1 MALDVGLKK
10 MRQWHYTTHKNNYNF
25 SYAASVNLLYPYC
38 FSYKGITMPRI
49 MTSVLSW
56 LMVSIWL
63 FAALAHAETT
73 GANQLT
79 KMSFTTLPGS
89 RVQVNLD
96 FTRPAVKPLSFST
109 DNPAR
114 IALDFP
120 GISLNVEKKS
130 QVVGIG
136 ALQGLS
142 AVETPDR
149 SRVVL
154 NLVNMVPFTVDVKN
168 NRVVIELE
176 GLAIAQSSSGSET
189 SNILNSAK
197 PTAPT
202 ASAVPTPQ
210 APTAV
215 SVAPPVR
222 KMAVAAPQPQA
233 QPVAPQAAPVSTGY
247 SGYSIQNI
255 EFGRTEGGAGKL
267 VVTLSDPSVVVDMK
281 EEGKDIILDFV
292 NSSLPEKLDR
302 RLEVTDFGTP
312 ISLIDTSRQTDGTVR
327 MKITVSEDAEHL
339 AYQSENKYVLEVKQL
354 KPEEKKE
361 LQKKDPTYTGQKVS
375 FNFQK
380 ISIRAALLLLTD
392 LPGANLNLVA
402 SDNVKGEITLKLKNV
417 PWDQALDIIL
427 EANGL
432 GMKKIGNV
440 VMVDSKAELAKREE
454 AELKAQQAIEQLSP
468 LRTEYIQINYHKAK
482 DIAELLVSKSGEKGF
497 SFLSNRGSVS
507 FDDKTNML
515 ILRDTSEQLT
525 QIRQLVTSLDV
536 PIRQV
541 LIESKVV
548 IADDNFGK
556 SLGVRFGYST
566 QQTIS
571 GDLGGVVVGGGV
583 PGTVKYGGGTG
594 FVTGDDKDAK
604 ENWLVSLPETL
615 GSAQNAALGLA
626 IGKIGSYLL
635 QLELSALQQESRGE
649 ILSSPRVI
657 TANQQKATILQGQQ
671 VPYVGVAAANTPA
684 QVQFVDALLKL
695 EVTPQI
701 TPDDRIIMDLQVTK
715 DDVIP
720 TTAGQPPIARRAVQ
734 TQVLVDNGETVV
746 LGGVYERTL
755 SNGVERVP
763 FFSDLPL
770 VGNLFKRNTKKDNK
784 SELLIFVTPKIVKES
799 K

>member
-1 MALDVGLKK
+1 M
-10 MRQWHYTTHKNNYNF
+10 
-25 SYAASVNLLYPYC
+25 S
-38 FSYKGITMPRI
+38 GIT
-49 MTSVLSW
+49 TSVLSW
-56 LMVSIWL
+56 LTISLWL
-63 FAALAHAETT
+63 LSVPIQAETAS
-73 GANQLT
+73 ANQLN

-96 FTRPAVKPLSFST
+96 FAQPAVKPLSFST

-120 GISLNVEKKS
+120 GTRLNIEKKS

-149 SRVVL
+149 ARVVL
-154 NLVNMVPFTVDVKN
+154 NLVNMVPFNVEVRNTRIIV
-168 NRVVIELE
+168 ELE
-176 GLAIAQSSSGSET
+176 GMPTTPNASGSAVNNALNNAKSLPT
-189 SNILNSAK
+189 SPPPAVQAPI
-197 PTAPT
+197 PT
-202 ASAVPTPQ
+202 ASTKNMAMTNVPD
-210 APTAV
+210 
-215 SVAPPVR
+215 PVPS
-222 KMAVAAPQPQA
+222 MVAAPLPA
-233 QPVAPQAAPVSTGY
+233 VAN

-255 EFGRTEGGAGKL
+255 EFHRAEGGVGKL
-267 VVTLSDPSVVVDMK
+267 TVTLSDPSIVVDMK
-281 EEGKDIILDFV
+281 EEGKDIILDFL
-292 NSSLPEKLDR
+292 NSTLPEKLDR

-312 ISLIDTSRQTDGTVR
+312 ISLIDTTRQGDGTVR
-327 MKITVSEDAEHL
+327 MKITVSDDAEHL

-361 LQKKDPTYTGQKVS
+361 AQKKDPTYTGQKVS

-440 VMVDSKAELAKREE
+440 VMVDSKIELSKREE
-454 AELKAQQAIEQLSP
+454 AELKAMQTVEQLAP

-482 DIAELLVSKSGEKGF
+482 DISDLLVSKAGEKGF
-497 SFLSNRGSVS
+497 SFLSARGSVS

-515 ILRDTSEQLT
+515 ILRDTADQLV

-548 IADDNFGK
+548 IADDTFGK
-556 SLGVRFGYST
+556 SLGVKFGYSG
-566 QQTIS
+566 QQTL
-571 GDLGGVVVGGGV
+571 GNNLGGVVVGGHV
-583 PGTVKYGGGTG
+583 TGTTKFSGGTG
-594 FVTGDDKDAK
+594 FTTTDGN
-604 ENWLVSLPETL
+604 ENFIVSLPETL

-649 ILSSPRVI
+649 ILSSPRVV

-671 VPYVGVAAANTPA
+671 VPYIGVAAANAPA
-684 QVQFVDALLKL
+684 QVQFIDALLKL

-701 TPDDRIIMDLQVTK
+701 TPDDRIIMDLVVTK
-715 DDVIP
+715 DDVLP
-720 TTAGQPPIARRAVQ
+720 VASGQPPISKRAVQ

-755 SNGVERVP
+755 NNSVERVP
-763 FFSDLPL
+763 FFGDLPL
-770 VGNLFKRNTKKDNK
+770 IGNLFKRNRKTDNK
-784 SELLIFVTPKIVKES
+784 SELLIFVTPKIIKDS

>member
-1 MALDVGLKK
+1 MSG
-10 MRQWHYTTHKNNYNF
+10 
-25 SYAASVNLLYPYC
+25 
-38 FSYKGITMPRI
+38 I

-56 LMVSIWL
+56 LTVSLWL
-63 FAALAHAETT
+63 LSVPIQAETT
-73 GANQLT
+73 SANQLN
-79 KMSFTTLPGS
+79 KMGFTTLPGS

-96 FTRPAVKPLSFST
+96 FAQAAVKPLSFST

-120 GISLNVEKKS
+120 GTSLNIEKKS

-149 SRVVL
+149 ARVVL
-154 NLVNMVPFTVDVKN
+154 NLVNMVPFNVEVKN
-168 NRVVIELE
+168 TRVIIELE
-176 GLAIAQSSSGSET
+176 GMPATQSASNSAT
-189 SNILNSAK
+189 SNALNNVKSLPTTPPPTVSAPQPTTPK
-197 PTAPT
+197 PTAPIKST
-202 ASAVPTPQ
+202 RNMAMTNVAEPVPMM
-210 APTAV
+210 
-215 SVAPPVR
+215 VAPLP
-222 KMAVAAPQPQA
+222 AVAN
-233 QPVAPQAAPVSTGY
+233 

-255 EFGRTEGGAGKL
+255 EFHRTEGGVGKL
-267 VVTLSDPSVVVDMK
+267 TVTLSDPSVVVDMK
-281 EEGKDIILDFV
+281 QEGKDIILDFL
-292 NSSLPEKLDR
+292 NSTLPEKLDR

-312 ISLIDTSRQTDGTVR
+312 ISLIDTTRQGDGTIR
-327 MKITVSEDAEHL
+327 MKITVADDAEHL

-361 LQKKDPTYTGQKVS
+361 AQKKDPTYTGQKVS

-440 VMVDSKAELAKREE
+440 VMVDSKVELSKREE
-454 AELKAQQAIEQLSP
+454 AELKAMQTVEQLAP

-482 DIAELLVSKSGEKGF
+482 DISDLLVSKSGEKGF
-497 SFLSNRGSVS
+497 SFLSARGNVS
-507 FDDKTNML
+507 FDEKTNTL
-515 ILRDTSEQLT
+515 ILRDTAEQLV

-556 SLGVRFGYST
+556 SLGVKFGYST

-571 GDLGGVVVGGGV
+571 NSLGGVVFGGQV
-583 PGTVKYGGGTG
+583 PGTTQFGGGTG
-594 FVTGDDKDAK
+594 FVTGQAADAK

-649 ILSSPRVI
+649 ILSSPRVV

-671 VPYVGVAAANTPA
+671 VPYIGAAAVGTPA
-684 QVQFVDALLKL
+684 LVQFVDALLKL

-701 TPDDRIIMDLQVTK
+701 TPDDRIIMDLLVTK

-720 TTAGQPPIARRAVQ
+720 VAAGQPPISKRAVQ

-755 SNGVERVP
+755 NNSVERVP
-763 FFSDLPL
+763 FFGDLPL
-770 VGNLFKRNTKKDNK
+770 VGNLFKRNRKVDNK
-784 SELLIFVTPKIVKES
+784 SELLIFVTPKIIKDS

>member
-1 MALDVGLKK
+1 M
-10 MRQWHYTTHKNNYNF
+10 
-25 SYAASVNLLYPYC
+25 S
-38 FSYKGITMPRI
+38 GIT
-49 MTSVLSW
+49 TSVLSW
-56 LMVSIWL
+56 LTISLWL
-63 FAALAHAETT
+63 LSLPIQAETT
-73 GANQLT
+73 STNQLN

-96 FTRPAVKPLSFST
+96 FAQPAVKPLSFST

-120 GISLNVEKKS
+120 GTSLNIEKKS

-149 SRVVL
+149 ARVVL
-154 NLVNMVPFTVDVKN
+154 NLVNMVPFNVEVRNT
-168 NRVVIELE
+168 RVVIELE
-176 GLAIAQSSSGSET
+176 GMPATQNASGSAVNNALNNAKSLPT
-189 SNILNSAK
+189 SPSPAVQAPI
-197 PTAPT
+197 PT
-202 ASAVPTPQ
+202 ASTKNMAMTNVPDP
-210 APTAV
+210 V
-215 SVAPPVR
+215 PP
-222 KMAVAAPQPQA
+222 MVAAPLPA
-233 QPVAPQAAPVSTGY
+233 VAN

-255 EFGRTEGGAGKL
+255 EFHRAEGGVGKL
-267 VVTLSDPSVVVDMK
+267 TVTLSDPSVVVDMK
-281 EEGKDIILDFV
+281 EEGKDIILDFL

-312 ISLIDTSRQTDGTVR
+312 ISLIDTTRQGDGTVR
-327 MKITVSEDAEHL
+327 MKITVSDDAEHL
-339 AYQSENKYVLEVKQL
+339 AYQSDNKYVLEVKQL

-361 LQKKDPTYTGQKVS
+361 LQKKDPTYSGQKVS

-440 VMVDSKAELAKREE
+440 VMVDSKVELAKREE
-454 AELKAQQAIEQLSP
+454 AELKALQTVEQLAP

-482 DIAELLVSKSGEKGF
+482 DISDLLVSKSGEKGF
-497 SFLSNRGSVS
+497 SFLSARGSVS
-507 FDDKTNML
+507 FDEKTNVL
-515 ILRDTSEQLT
+515 ILRDTAEQLI

-556 SLGVRFGYST
+556 SLGVKFGYSA
-566 QQTIS
+566 QQTV
-571 GDLGGVVVGGGV
+571 GNNLGGVVFGGQV
-583 PGTVKYGGGTG
+583 PGTTQFGGGTG
-594 FVTGDDKDAK
+594 FVTGQAADAK

-649 ILSSPRVI
+649 ILSSPRVV

-671 VPYVGVAAANTPA
+671 IPYVGAAAIGSPA
-684 QVQFVDALLKL
+684 LVQFVDALLKL

-701 TPDDRIIMDLQVTK
+701 TPDDRIIMDLVVTK

-720 TTAGQPPIARRAVQ
+720 VASGQPPISKRAVQ

-755 SNGVERVP
+755 NNSVERVP
-763 FFSDLPL
+763 FFGDLPL
-770 VGNLFKRNTKKDNK
+770 IGNLFKRNRKTDNK
-784 SELLIFVTPKIVKES
+784 SELLIFVTPKIIKDS

>member
-1 MALDVGLKK
+1 M
-10 MRQWHYTTHKNNYNF
+10 
-25 SYAASVNLLYPYC
+25 S
-38 FSYKGITMPRI
+38 GIT
-49 MTSVLSW
+49 TSVLSW
-56 LMVSIWL
+56 LTISLWL
-63 FAALAHAETT
+63 LSAPIQAETAS
-73 GANQLT
+73 ANQLN

-96 FTRPAVKPLSFST
+96 FAQPAVKPLSFST

-120 GISLNVEKKS
+120 GTRLNIEKKS

-149 SRVVL
+149 ARVVL
-154 NLVNMVPFTVDVKN
+154 NLVNMVPFNVEVRNTRIIV
-168 NRVVIELE
+168 ELE
-176 GLAIAQSSSGSET
+176 GMPTTPNASGSAVNNALNNAKSLPT
-189 SNILNSAK
+189 SPSPAVQAPI
-197 PTAPT
+197 PT
-202 ASAVPTPQ
+202 ASTKNMAMTNVPD
-210 APTAV
+210 
-215 SVAPPVR
+215 PVPS
-222 KMAVAAPQPQA
+222 MVAAPLPA
-233 QPVAPQAAPVSTGY
+233 VAN

-255 EFGRTEGGAGKL
+255 EFHRAEGGVGKL
-267 VVTLSDPSVVVDMK
+267 TVTLSDPSIVVDMK
-281 EEGKDIILDFV
+281 EEGKDIILDFL
-292 NSSLPEKLDR
+292 NSTLPEKLDR

-312 ISLIDTSRQTDGTVR
+312 ISLIDTTRQGDGTVR
-327 MKITVSEDAEHL
+327 MKITVSDDAEHL

-361 LQKKDPTYTGQKVS
+361 AQKKDPTYTGQKVS

-440 VMVDSKAELAKREE
+440 VMVDSKIELSKREE
-454 AELKAQQAIEQLSP
+454 AELKAMQTVEQLAP

-482 DIAELLVSKSGEKGF
+482 DISDLLVSKAGEKGF
-497 SFLSNRGSVS
+497 SFLSARGSVS

-515 ILRDTSEQLT
+515 ILRDTADQLV

-548 IADDNFGK
+548 IADDTFGK
-556 SLGVRFGYST
+556 SLGVKFGYSG
-566 QQTIS
+566 QQTL
-571 GDLGGVVVGGGV
+571 GNNLGGVVVGGHV
-583 PGTVKYGGGTG
+583 TGTTKFSGGTG
-594 FVTGDDKDAK
+594 FTTTDGN
-604 ENWLVSLPETL
+604 ENFIVSLPETL

-649 ILSSPRVI
+649 ILSSPRVV

-671 VPYVGVAAANTPA
+671 VPYIGVAAANAPA
-684 QVQFVDALLKL
+684 QVQFIDALLKL

-701 TPDDRIIMDLQVTK
+701 TPDDRIIMDLVVTK
-715 DDVIP
+715 DDVLP
-720 TTAGQPPIARRAVQ
+720 VASGQPPISKRAVQ

-755 SNGVERVP
+755 NNSVERVP
-763 FFSDLPL
+763 FFGDLPL
-770 VGNLFKRNTKKDNK
+770 IGNLFKRNRKTDNK
-784 SELLIFVTPKIVKES
+784 SELLIFVTPKIIKDS

>member
-1 MALDVGLKK
+1 M
-10 MRQWHYTTHKNNYNF
+10 
-25 SYAASVNLLYPYC
+25 S
-38 FSYKGITMPRI
+38 GIT
-49 MTSVLSW
+49 TSVLSW
-56 LMVSIWL
+56 LTISLWL
-63 FAALAHAETT
+63 LSLPIQAETT
-73 GANQLT
+73 STNQLN

-96 FTRPAVKPLSFST
+96 FTQPAVKPLSFST

-120 GISLNVEKKS
+120 GTSLNIEKKS

-149 SRVVL
+149 ARVVL
-154 NLVNMVPFTVDVKN
+154 NLVNMVPFNVEVRNT
-168 NRVVIELE
+168 RVVIELE
-176 GLAIAQSSSGSET
+176 GMPATQNASGSAVNNALNNAKSLPT
-189 SNILNSAK
+189 SPSPAVQAPI
-197 PTAPT
+197 PT
-202 ASAVPTPQ
+202 ASTKNMAMTNVPDP
-210 APTAV
+210 V
-215 SVAPPVR
+215 PP
-222 KMAVAAPQPQA
+222 MVAAPLPA
-233 QPVAPQAAPVSTGY
+233 VAN

-255 EFGRTEGGAGKL
+255 EFHQAEGGVGKL
-267 VVTLSDPSVVVDMK
+267 TVTLSDPSIVVDMK
-281 EEGKDIILDFV
+281 EEGKDIILDFL

-312 ISLIDTSRQTDGTVR
+312 ISLIDTTRQGDGTVR
-327 MKITVSEDAEHL
+327 MKITVSDDAEHL

-361 LQKKDPTYTGQKVS
+361 LQKKDPTYSGQKVS

-440 VMVDSKAELAKREE
+440 VMVDSKVELAKREE
-454 AELKAQQAIEQLSP
+454 AELKALQTVEQLAP

-482 DIAELLVSKSGEKGF
+482 DISDLLVSKSGEKGF
-497 SFLSNRGSVS
+497 SFLSARGSVS
-507 FDDKTNML
+507 FDEKTNVL
-515 ILRDTSEQLT
+515 ILRDTAEQLI

-556 SLGVRFGYST
+556 SLGVKFGYST
-566 QQTIS
+566 QQTI
-571 GDLGGVVVGGGV
+571 GNNLGGVVFGGQV
-583 PGTVKYGGGTG
+583 PGTTQFGGGTG
-594 FVTGDDKDAK
+594 FVTGQDKDAK

-649 ILSSPRVI
+649 ILSSPRVV
-657 TANQQKATILQGQQ
+657 TANQQKATILQGVQL
-671 VPYVGVAAANTPA
+671 PYVGVAAIGTPA
-684 QVQFVDALLKL
+684 LVQFVEALLKL

-701 TPDDRIIMDLQVTK
+701 TPDERIIMDLLVIK
-715 DDVIP
+715 DDVLP
-720 TTAGQPPIARRAVQ
+720 VAAGQPPIAKRAIQ

-755 SNGVERVP
+755 NNSVERVP
-763 FFSDLPL
+763 FFGDLPL
-770 VGNLFKRNTKKDNK
+770 IGNLFKRNRKTDNK
-784 SELLIFVTPKIVKES
+784 SELLIFVTPKIIRDS

>member
-1 MALDVGLKK
+1 M
-10 MRQWHYTTHKNNYNF
+10 
-25 SYAASVNLLYPYC
+25 S
-38 FSYKGITMPRI
+38 GIT
-49 MTSVLSW
+49 TSVLSW
-56 LMVSIWL
+56 LTISLWL
-63 FAALAHAETT
+63 LSLPIQAETT
-73 GANQLT
+73 SANQLN

-96 FTRPAVKPLSFST
+96 FAQPAVKPLSFST

-120 GISLNVEKKS
+120 GTRLNIEKKS

-149 SRVVL
+149 ARVVL
-154 NLVNMVPFTVDVKN
+154 NLVNMVPFNLEVRNT
-168 NRVVIELE
+168 RVVIELE
-176 GLAIAQSSSGSET
+176 GMPATQNASGSAINNALNNAKSLPT
-189 SNILNSAK
+189 SPP
-197 PTAPT
+197 PTVQAAPT
-202 ASAVPTPQ
+202 PSTKNMAMTNVPDP
-210 APTAV
+210 V
-215 SVAPPVR
+215 PP
-222 KMAVAAPQPQA
+222 MVAAPL
-233 QPVAPQAAPVSTGY
+233 PVAAN

-255 EFGRTEGGAGKL
+255 EFNRTEGGVGKL
-267 VVTLSDPSVVVDMK
+267 TVTLSDPSIVVDMK
-281 EEGKDIILDFV
+281 EEGKDIILDFL

-312 ISLIDTSRQTDGTVR
+312 ISLIDTTRQSDGSVR
-327 MKITVSEDAEHL
+327 IKLSVSEDAEHL

-354 KPEEKKE
+354 KAEEKKE

-392 LPGANLNLVA
+392 LPGSNLNLVA

-417 PWDQALDIIL
+417 PWDQALDLIL

-440 VMVDSKAELAKREE
+440 VMVDSKIELAKREE
-454 AELKAQQAIEQLSP
+454 AELKALQTVEQLSP

-482 DIAELLVSKSGEKGF
+482 DISDLLVSRSGEKGF
-497 SFLSNRGSVS
+497 SFLSARGSVS
-507 FDDKTNML
+507 FDEKTNML
-515 ILRDTSEQLT
+515 ILRDTAEQLI

-556 SLGVRFGYST
+556 SLGVKFGYST
-566 QQTIS
+566 QQTI
-571 GDLGGVVVGGGV
+571 GNNLGGVVFGGQV
-583 PGTVKYGGGTG
+583 PGTTQFGGGTG
-594 FVTGDDKDAK
+594 FVTGEDTSAK

-649 ILSSPRVI
+649 ILSSPRVV

-671 VPYVGVAAANTPA
+671 VPYVGAAAAGTPA
-684 QVQFVDALLKL
+684 LVQFVDALLKL

-701 TPDDRIIMDLQVTK
+701 TPDDRIIMDLLVTK
-715 DDVIP
+715 DDVMP
-720 TTAGQPPIARRAVQ
+720 STGGQPPIAKRAVQ

-755 SNGVERVP
+755 NNSVERVP
-763 FFSDLPL
+763 FFGDLPL
-770 VGNLFKRNTKKDNK
+770 IGNLFKRNRKIDNK
-784 SELLIFVTPKIVKES
+784 SELLIFVTPKIIKDS

>member
-1 MALDVGLKK
+1 
-10 MRQWHYTTHKNNYNF
+10 
-25 SYAASVNLLYPYC
+25 
-38 FSYKGITMPRI
+38 MPGI

-56 LMVSIWL
+56 LTMSVWL
-63 FAALAHAETT
+63 LTSPVHAETT
-73 GANQLT
+73 SANQLN
-79 KMSFTTLPGS
+79 KIGFTTLPGN

-96 FTRPAVKPLSFST
+96 FAQPATKPLSFST

-120 GISLNVEKKS
+120 SASLELEKKS

-136 ALQGLS
+136 ALQGIS
-142 AVETPDR
+142 AVETADR
-149 SRVVL
+149 ARVVL
-154 NLVNMVPFTVDVKN
+154 NLVNMVPFNMDVKG
-168 NRVVIELE
+168 NRVTIELE
-176 GLAIAQSSSGSET
+176 GLTIAQASPGSAI
-189 SNILNSAK
+189 SNALNSAK
-197 PTAPT
+197 TSPTAPPPI
-202 ASAVPTPQ
+202 VQ
-210 APTAV
+210 APIATA
-215 SVAPPVR
+215 PVR
-222 KMAVAAPQPQA
+222 KMAMTDSNVPNTISPSPPAAMPT
-233 QPVAPQAAPVSTGY
+233 SY

-255 EFGRTEGGAGKL
+255 EFHRTEGGAGKL
-267 VVTLSDPSVVVDMK
+267 TITLSDPSIVVDMK
-281 EEGKDIILDFV
+281 QEGKDIVLDFL

-312 ISLIDTSRQTDGTVR
+312 ISLIDTTRQGDGSVR
-327 MKITVSEDAEHL
+327 MKVTVSDNAEHL
-339 AYQSENKYVLEVKQL
+339 AYQSENSYVLEVKEL

-361 LQKKDPTYTGQKVS
+361 LQKKDPTYSGQKVS

-392 LPGANLNLVA
+392 LPGASLNLVA

-417 PWDQALDIIL
+417 PSDQALDIIL

-440 VMVDSKAELAKREE
+440 VMVDSKVELAKREE
-454 AELKAQQAIEQLSP
+454 AELKALQTVEQLAP

-482 DIAELLVSKSGEKGF
+482 DISDLLVSKSGEKGF
-497 SFLSNRGSVS
+497 SFLSARGSVS

-515 ILRDTSEQLT
+515 ILRDTADQLV
-525 QIRQLVTSLDV
+525 QIRQLVTSLDI
-536 PIRQV
+536 PQRQV

-556 SLGVRFGYST
+556 SLGVKFGYST
-566 QQTIS
+566 QQTI
-571 GDLGGVVVGGGV
+571 GNNLGGVVFGGQV
-583 PGTVKYGGGTG
+583 PGTTMFGGGTG
-594 FVTGDDKDAK
+594 FAATTGGAVTGAVASTANP

-615 GSAQNAALGLA
+615 GGAQNAALGLA

-671 VPYVGVAAANTPA
+671 VPYIGAAAVGAPA
-684 QVQFVDALLKL
+684 LVQFVDALLKL

-701 TPDDRIIMDLQVTK
+701 TPDDRIIMNLKVTK
-715 DDVIP
+715 DDVV
-720 TTAGQPPIARRAVQ
+720 AVASGQPPISKRAVE

-755 SNGVERVP
+755 NNSVERVP
-763 FFSDLPL
+763 FFGDLPL
-770 VGNLFKRNTKKDNK
+770 VGNLFKRNRKTDNK
-784 SELLIFVTPKIVKES
+784 SELLIFVTPKIIKES

>member
-1 MALDVGLKK
+1 M
-10 MRQWHYTTHKNNYNF
+10 
-25 SYAASVNLLYPYC
+25 S
-38 FSYKGITMPRI
+38 GIT
-49 MTSVLSW
+49 TSVLSW
-56 LMVSIWL
+56 LTISLWL
-63 FAALAHAETT
+63 LSLPIQAETT
-73 GANQLT
+73 SANQLN

-96 FTRPAVKPLSFST
+96 FAQPAVKPLSFST

-120 GISLNVEKKS
+120 GTRLNIEKKS

-149 SRVVL
+149 ARVVL
-154 NLVNMVPFTVDVKN
+154 NLVNMVPFNLEVRNT
-168 NRVVIELE
+168 RVVIELE
-176 GLAIAQSSSGSET
+176 GMPATQNASGSAINNALNNAKSLPT
-189 SNILNSAK
+189 SPP
-197 PTAPT
+197 PTVQAAPT
-202 ASAVPTPQ
+202 PSTKNMAMTNVPDP
-210 APTAV
+210 V
-215 SVAPPVR
+215 PP
-222 KMAVAAPQPQA
+222 MVAAPL
-233 QPVAPQAAPVSTGY
+233 PVAAN

-255 EFGRTEGGAGKL
+255 EFNRTEGGVGKL
-267 VVTLSDPSVVVDMK
+267 TVTLSDPSIVVDMK
-281 EEGKDIILDFV
+281 EEGKDIILDFL

-312 ISLIDTSRQTDGTVR
+312 ISLIDTTRQSDGSVR
-327 MKITVSEDAEHL
+327 IKLSVSEDAEHL

-354 KPEEKKE
+354 KAEEKKE

-392 LPGANLNLVA
+392 LPGSNLNLVA

-417 PWDQALDIIL
+417 PWDQALDLIL

-440 VMVDSKAELAKREE
+440 VMVDSKIELAKREE
-454 AELKAQQAIEQLSP
+454 AELKALQTVEQLSP

-482 DIAELLVSKSGEKGF
+482 DISDLLVSRSGEKGF
-497 SFLSNRGSVS
+497 SFLSARGSVS
-507 FDDKTNML
+507 FDEKTNML
-515 ILRDTSEQLT
+515 ILRDTAEQLI

-556 SLGVRFGYST
+556 SLGVKFGYST
-566 QQTIS
+566 QQTI
-571 GDLGGVVVGGGV
+571 GNNLGGVVFGGQV
-583 PGTVKYGGGTG
+583 PGTTQFGGGTG
-594 FVTGDDKDAK
+594 FVTGEDTSAK

-649 ILSSPRVI
+649 ILSSPRVV

-671 VPYVGVAAANTPA
+671 VPYVGVAAVGTPA
-684 QVQFVDALLKL
+684 LVQFVDALLKL

-701 TPDDRIIMDLQVTK
+701 TPDDRIIMDLLVTK
-715 DDVIP
+715 DDVMP
-720 TTAGQPPIARRAVQ
+720 STGGQPPIAKRAVQ

-755 SNGVERVP
+755 NNSVERVP
-763 FFSDLPL
+763 FFGDLPL
-770 VGNLFKRNTKKDNK
+770 IGNLFKRNRKIDNK
-784 SELLIFVTPKIVKES
+784 SELLIFVTPKIIKDS

>member
-1 MALDVGLKK
+1 
-10 MRQWHYTTHKNNYNF
+10 
-25 SYAASVNLLYPYC
+25 
-38 FSYKGITMPRI
+38 MPRL

-56 LMVSIWL
+56 LMVNIWL
-63 FAALAHAETT
+63 LTALAHAETT
-73 GANQLT
+73 GTNQLT
-79 KMSFTTLPGS
+79 KMSFMTLPGS

-96 FTRPAVKPLSFST
+96 FAHPAVKPLSFST

-120 GISLNVEKKS
+120 ATGLNVEKKS
-130 QVVGIG
+130 QVVGVG

-142 AVETPDR
+142 AVETSDR
-149 SRVVL
+149 ARVVL

-168 NRVVIELE
+168 NRVVVELD
-176 GLAIAQSSSGSET
+176 GLAIAQTSSGSET

-197 PTAPT
+197 TTAAAAPT
-202 ASAVPTPQ
+202 ATPPAPVAIPTKKMAVATPQPQPIAPQAAVPTP
-210 APTAV
+210 
-215 SVAPPVR
+215 
-222 KMAVAAPQPQA
+222 
-233 QPVAPQAAPVSTGY
+233 TGY

-255 EFGRTEGGAGKL
+255 EFGRTEAGAGKL

-281 EEGKDIILDFV
+281 EEGKNIILDFM

-312 ISLIDTSRQTDGTVR
+312 ISLIDTSRQADGSVR
-327 MKITVSEDAEHL
+327 MKVTVADDAEHL

-417 PWDQALDIIL
+417 PWDQALAIIL

-440 VMVDSKAELAKREE
+440 VMVDSKVELAKREE
-454 AELKAQQAIEQLSP
+454 AELKSQQAIEQLSP
-468 LRTEYIQINYHKAK
+468 LRTEYMQINYHKAK
-482 DIAELLVSKSGEKGF
+482 DIAALLVSKGTEKGGF
-497 SFLSNRGSVS
+497 SFVSARGSVS
-507 FDDKTNML
+507 FDEKTNML

-556 SLGVRFGYST
+556 SLGVKFGYSA
-566 QQTIS
+566 QQTMNS
-571 GDLGGVVVGGGV
+571 DLGGVVLGGAV
-583 PGTVKYGGGTG
+583 PGTTKYGAGTA
-594 FVTGDDKDAK
+594 FATGDEAEAK

-615 GSAQNAALGLA
+615 GNAQGAALGLA

-671 VPYVGVAAANTPA
+671 VPYVGVAAVGVAA
-684 QVQFVDALLKL
+684 QVQFIDALLKL

-701 TPDDRIIMDLQVTK
+701 TPDDRIIMDLLVTK
-715 DDVIP
+715 DDVIAV
-720 TTAGQPPIARRAVQ
+720 TSGQPPIAKRAVQ

-770 VGNLFKRNTKKDNK
+770 VGNLFKRSTKKDNK

>member
-1 MALDVGLKK
+1 
-10 MRQWHYTTHKNNYNF
+10 
-25 SYAASVNLLYPYC
+25 
-38 FSYKGITMPRI
+38 MPRI

-56 LMVSIWL
+56 LTVSIWL

-96 FTRPAVKPLSFST
+96 FTQPATKPLSFST

-120 GISLNVEKKS
+120 GTSLNVEKKS

-149 SRVVL
+149 ARVVL
-154 NLVNMVPFTVDVKN
+154 NLVNMVPFTVDVKT

-176 GLAIAQSSSGSET
+176 GLSVAQTATASGSET

-197 PTAPT
+197 TTA
-202 ASAVPTPQ
+202 
-210 APTAV
+210 
-215 SVAPPVR
+215 
-222 KMAVAAPQPQA
+222 
-233 QPVAPQAAPVSTGY
+233 PVAPAAPTPSAPTVPAPTTRKMTVVTTPQPVIPQAVAPMPTGY

-281 EEGKDIILDFV
+281 EEGKDIILDFL
-292 NSSLPEKLDR
+292 NSTLPEKLDR

-312 ISLIDTSRQTDGTVR
+312 ISLIDTTRQGDGSVR
-327 MKITVSEDAEHL
+327 MKVTVSDDAEHL

-440 VMVDSKAELAKREE
+440 VMVDSKAELSKREE

-482 DIAELLVSKSGEKGF
+482 SIADLLVSKSGEKGF
-497 SFLSNRGSVS
+497 SFLSARGSVS
-507 FDDKTNML
+507 FDEKTNML

-556 SLGVRFGYST
+556 SLGVKFGISG

-571 GDLGGVVVGGGV
+571 GDLGGVVLGGGV
-583 PGTVKYGGGTG
+583 PGTTKFGGGTG
-594 FVTGDDKDAK
+594 FVTGDDTSAK

-671 VPYVGVAAANTPA
+671 IPYVGVAAANTPA

-720 TTAGQPPIARRAVQ
+720 TASGQPPISRRAVQ

-763 FFSDLPL
+763 FFSDIPL

>member
-1 MALDVGLKK
+1 M
-10 MRQWHYTTHKNNYNF
+10 
-25 SYAASVNLLYPYC
+25 S
-38 FSYKGITMPRI
+38 GIT
-49 MTSVLSW
+49 TSVLSW
-56 LMVSIWL
+56 LTISLWL
-63 FAALAHAETT
+63 LSLPIQAETT
-73 GANQLT
+73 SANQLN

-96 FTRPAVKPLSFST
+96 FAQPAVKPLSFST

-120 GISLNVEKKS
+120 GTSLNIEKKS

-149 SRVVL
+149 ARVVL
-154 NLVNMVPFTVDVKN
+154 NLVNMVPFNVEVRNT
-168 NRVVIELE
+168 RVVIELE
-176 GLAIAQSSSGSET
+176 GMPVTQMASNSVTDNALNNAKSLPT
-189 SNILNSAK
+189 SPSPAVQAPI
-197 PTAPT
+197 PT
-202 ASAVPTPQ
+202 ASTKNMAMTNVPDP
-210 APTAV
+210 V
-215 SVAPPVR
+215 PP
-222 KMAVAAPQPQA
+222 MVAAPLPA
-233 QPVAPQAAPVSTGY
+233 VAY

-255 EFGRTEGGAGKL
+255 EFHRAEGGVGKL
-267 VVTLSDPSVVVDMK
+267 TVTLSDPSVVVDMK
-281 EEGKDIILDFV
+281 EEGKDIILDFL

-312 ISLIDTSRQTDGTVR
+312 ISLIDTTRQGDGTVR
-327 MKITVSEDAEHL
+327 MKITVSDDAEHL

-361 LQKKDPTYTGQKVS
+361 LQKTDPVYTGQKVS

-432 GMKKIGNV
+432 GMTKIGNV
-440 VMVDSKAELAKREE
+440 VMVDDKVKLREREKAELE
-454 AELKAQQAIEQLSP
+454 AMQKVEQLAP
-468 LRTEYIQINYHKAK
+468 MRTEYVQINYHKAK
-482 DIAELLVSKSGEKGF
+482 DIADLLLSKSGDKVGF
-497 SFLSNRGSVS
+497 SFLTPPAQNGGGGGAVS
-507 FDDKTNML
+507 FDDKTNIL
-515 ILRDTSEQLT
+515 ILRDTANQLV
-525 QIRQLVTSLDV
+525 QIRQLVNSLDV
-536 PIRQV
+536 PMRQV

-556 SLGVRFGYST
+556 SLGVKFGYSA
-566 QQTIS
+566 QQTV
-571 GDLGGVVVGGGV
+571 GNNLGGVVFGGQV
-583 PGTVKYGGGTG
+583 PGTTQFGGGTG
-594 FVTGDDKDAK
+594 FVTGQAADAK

-649 ILSSPRVI
+649 ILSSPRVV

-671 VPYVGVAAANTPA
+671 VPYVGAAAVGTPA
-684 QVQFVDALLKL
+684 TVQFVDALLKL

-701 TPDDRIIMDLQVTK
+701 TPDDRIIMDLLVTK
-715 DDVIP
+715 DDVLP
-720 TTAGQPPIARRAVQ
+720 STGGQPPISKRAVQ

-755 SNGVERVP
+755 NNSVERVP
-763 FFSDLPL
+763 FFGDLPL
-770 VGNLFKRNTKKDNK
+770 IGNLFKRNRKIDNK
-784 SELLIFVTPKIVKES
+784 SELLIFVTPKIIKDS